1 MDLSKQNRLANKLN
15 KKSNQLYKLYKNG
28 ASLRSIGLK
37 YGVARTTIGRIFKKN
52 NLEIRDSSN
61 SHKIIYSLSVQ
72 NKIKKMSKTETLTAI
87 SQKLKLGKTG
97 LKTYMRDN
105 QLRKFKNINTQGP
118 DKRLLKKI
126 ENNLE
131 FHYKDLINTPKTLKT
146 KSNELKVT
154 TNILRRRFTN
164 AGYKLRNLSEEQ
176 LVFQKLKRDLNY
188 DFFKVRTPESNYW
201 VGFIA
206 ADGAIIDLK
215 KDINKKLR
223 LSITI
228 DRKDQKH
235 LNKLKILLRGGRIS
249 TWDFS
254 KYNNKHKSKKVK
266 NIIKGSISSKYQ
278 LDNTLICRDLVKLGV
293 TPRKSHSFK
302 PHKSLLYSNDF
313 WRGIIDGDGNLTNLD
328 KTRSTNLML
337 GSGSINEIKSFKK
350 YLLKSK
356 IKIRT
361 TQIRKGE
368 YSNDFYIITLSGN
381 RARKLAKLIYEDS
394 PKIARLERKYKIYL
408 QWKKRKGN

>member
-1 MDLSKQNRLANKLN
+1 
-15 KKSNQLYKLYKNG
+15 
-28 ASLRSIGLK
+28 
-37 YGVARTTIGRIFKKN
+37 
-52 NLEIRDSSN
+52 
-61 SHKIIYSLSVQ
+61 
-72 NKIKKMSKTETLTAI
+72 IKKMSKTETLTAI

-146 KSNELKVT
+146 KSNELKIT

-235 LNKLKILLRGGRIS
+235 LNKLKILLRG
-249 TWDFS
+249 
-254 KYNNKHKSKKVK
+254 
-266 NIIKGSISSKYQ
+266 
-278 LDNTLICRDLVKLGV
+278 
-293 TPRKSHSFK
+293 
-302 PHKSLLYSNDF
+302 
-313 WRGIIDGDGNLTNLD
+313 
-328 KTRSTNLML
+328 
-337 GSGSINEIKSFKK
+337 
-350 YLLKSK
+350 
-356 IKIRT
+356 
-361 TQIRKGE
+361 
-368 YSNDFYIITLSGN
+368 
-381 RARKLAKLIYEDS
+381 
-394 PKIARLERKYKIYL
+394 
-408 QWKKRKGN
+408 